1 VTGPGGN
8 RKRPGNEEPEPTLE
22 DDLPSDG
29 RDEKGEAMIRD
40 LPESAGSPQ
49 APKPPSATADKIKK
63 GR

>member
-1 VTGPGGN
+1 MGAGGK

-40 LPESAGSPQ
+40 LPKPVASPQ
-49 APKPPSATADKIKK
+49 APQPPGRAPKEPGK
-63 GR
+63 GKQ